1 MIIERYK
8 IRERKAVSRRKHELV
23 MASKKNWRLVLAAGL
38 GLWCGGCATN
48 WQTAALVA
56 GGATVTGAHSPDREI
71 EQVYYLGVF
80 DPRDQIPSSIYRV
93 AVHGQASFISGVKF
107 ASGWVPAHF
116 VDSLSSR
123 IRFQAGDESGAL
135 TLTPAGTNE
144 FGGLKQGRKLVLF
157 GPEGFREAPKDHRL
171 VLVMG
176 ASPKDYF
183 EALDRA
189 MGAAGRAM
197 HGQFDEKT
205 RANLQEQ
212 MRNAVAELARTEQFR
227 EDLKAEFPLK

>member
-1 MIIERYK
+1 MRAK
-8 IRERKAVSRRKHELV
+8 RWTWLV
-23 MASKKNWRLVLAAGL
+23 AAFGCL
-38 GLWCGGCATN
+38 GGGCATP
-48 WQTAALVA
+48 WQTAGLVA
-56 GGATVTGAHSPDREI
+56 GVTVSGAHSPDREI

-80 DPRDQIPSSIYRV
+80 DPRDQIPPSIYRV

-107 ASGWVPAHF
+107 ASGWVPAYF
-116 VDSLSSR
+116 VDSLSGQ
-123 IRFQAGDESGAL
+123 IRFQAGNENGSL
-135 TLTPAGTNE
+135 TLTQAGTNE
-144 FGGLKQGRKLVLF
+144 VSTLKQGRKLVLF

-197 HGQFDEKT
+197 QGHFNET
-205 RANLQEQ
+205 A
-212 MRNAVAELARTEQFR
+212 RNNVQGAFREAIAELARTEQFQH
-227 EDLKAEFPLK
+227 DLDAEFPKK